1 MQKVNPVSTVISSKL
16 SNFEF
21 AGERVCESCGAVVPI
36 IKVKTEHRD
45 EEVSECLN
53 CDTKKIEQDMQHHF
67 DHLNKNKHISLFQ
80 KFSILPEDIK
90 AAKFSTYKPDDPSK
104 LEAKSIAIRYV
115 KHFQKVQNGE
125 LEYNSLLLQGLYGLG
140 KSHIAY
146 SVATELISKGY
157 TVIYIDVPQLLQMFR
172 ENIRNKQFDEGQL
185 MKAIAEASLVIL
197 DDLGAEYIKK
207 GEGHESWAV
216 DKLFQV
222 LTLRNKKPKII
233 TTNYSSE
240 GLQEKY
246 GVLAGGRIVS
256 RMMMGTK
263 PVKLTGKDYRLNGA

>member
-1 MQKVNPVSTVISSKL
+1 MNSVSTVISGKM
-16 SNFEF
+16 SNFQIT
-21 AGERVCESCGAVVPI
+21 GERICQNCGATVPI

-53 CDTKKIEQDMQHHF
+53 CDTKKIEQDMQHQF
-67 DHLNKNKHISLFQ
+67 DHLNKNKHVSLFQ
-80 KFSILPEDIK
+80 KFSVIPEDIK

-104 LEAKSIAIRYV
+104 LEAKSIAMRYV
-115 KHFQKVQNGE
+115 KHFQKVQAGE
-125 LEYNSLLLQGLYGLG
+125 LEYNSLLFQGLYGLG
-140 KSHIAY
+140 KSHLAH
-146 SVATELISKGY
+146 SVATELMNKGY
-157 TVIYIDVPQLLQMFR
+157 TVIFIDVPQLLQMFR
-172 ENIRNKQFDEGQL
+172 ENIRNKQFDEGQIL
-185 MKAIAEASLVIL
+185 KAISEASCVIL

-222 LTLRNKKPKII
+222 LTLRNNKPKII
-233 TTNYSSE
+233 TTNYKPE
-240 GLQEKY
+240 GLKEKY

-263 PVKLTGKDYRLNGA
+263 PIKLNGKDYRLNGA